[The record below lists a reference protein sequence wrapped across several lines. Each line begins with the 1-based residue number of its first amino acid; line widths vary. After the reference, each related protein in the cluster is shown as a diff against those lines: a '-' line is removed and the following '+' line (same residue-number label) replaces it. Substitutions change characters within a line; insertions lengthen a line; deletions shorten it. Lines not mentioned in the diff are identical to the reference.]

1 MAAGFSRPL
10 ALSLWRLGRHHPL
23 FVPLFRHPCP
33 SSPAHPR
40 PPCADTQKAVV
51 RTPFISSLHTQPE
64 RYAPLTLGPAKVI
77 AGLIHG
83 GPLGALRMAFPC

>member
-1 MAAGFSRPL
+1 M
-10 ALSLWRLGRHHPL
+10 
-23 FVPLFRHPCP
+23 
-33 SSPAHPR
+33 
-40 PPCADTQKAVV
+40 